1 MSESASHTTFEAPSL
16 EEVIALFPNYEV
28 HSLIACGGMGAVFHA
43 TQRSLDRDVAI
54 KILPREF
61 AQDTEFVAGFEA
73 EAKAMARL
81 NHPNLIGVYDF
92 GDAADMLYIVMEF
105 VPGTSL
111 YAAAHG
117 HKVEQAEAIRIVSA
131 VCRGL
136 ANAHQYGILHR
147 DIKPSNILLDSNTNP
162 KVGDFGLAS
171 SMDKRIE
178 EGEQIFGTPGYT
190 APEVIDPPH
199 IFDQRADIFSVGVML
214 YELLTGVTPN
224 GEKPVS
230 ALPPVSHPRLRAI
243 IQKATNPNPAL
254 RYTTADELA
263 NELDK
268 IATVANNPLLAATA
282 RKSAK
287 PFAHQR
293 RTIKQSSSGGGGFIW
308 LILLVL
314 LGAGGYYYYTQI
326 HLPGQNTNN
335 PSGEPPAETISNTST
350 AQKPT
355 RRKTVAEEGVQ
366 PKDDVD
372 QFFVRVEG
380 VMRGRIASDLQ
391 NYRQALKQNVEEFET
406 SARQVI
412 TGLDATKTAGLFA
425 ELNSAK
431 EAWAKENYLLPDALP
446 GTLSNYTAIQQLF
459 AQSQLNQA
467 KSRNRFY
474 SKLQSEQAQYVR
486 GLEKQI
492 RRYQEEQDH
501 IAASLLQKE
510 IARLNSEPGYYEFL
524 MTQ

>member
-1 MSESASHTTFEAPSL
+1 MSESAPHTTFEAPNL
-16 EEVIALFPNYEV
+16 DEVIELFPSYEV

-61 AQDTEFVAGFEA
+61 AQDAEFVASFEA
-73 EAKAMARL
+73 EAKSMAKL

-111 YAAAHG
+111 FAAAHG
-117 HKVEQAEAIRIVSA
+117 HKVEQTEAIRIVSA

-147 DIKPSNILLDSNTNP
+147 DIKPSNILLDSNMNP

-171 SMDKRIE
+171 KMDKRIE

-199 IFDQRADIFSVGVML
+199 VFDQRADIFSVGVML

-230 ALPPVSHPRLRAI
+230 ALPPVSYPRLHAI

-254 RYTTADELA
+254 RYNSADELA
-263 NELDK
+263 NELEK
-268 IATVANNPLLAATA
+268 VATVANNPLLAATA

-287 PFAHQR
+287 PFVHHR
-293 RTIKQSSSGGGGFIW
+293 RTIKQSSSGGGFMW
-308 LILLVL
+308 LILLIL
-314 LGAGGYYYYTQI
+314 IGAGGYYYYTKI
-326 HLPGQNTNN
+326 HLPGQKTDK
-335 PSGEPPAETISNTST
+335 PSDASPAQTVSST
-350 AQKPT
+350 ATVQQPT
-355 RRKTVAEEGVQ
+355 RRKTVAEEGVT

-380 VMRGRIASDLQ
+380 IMRDRIMADLQ
-391 NYRQALKQNVEEFET
+391 NYRQALEQNIVDFET

-412 TGLDATKTAGLFA
+412 TGLDVTKTAGLFA

-431 EAWAKENYLLPDALP
+431 EAWAKDNHFLPDSLP
-446 GTLSNYTAIQQLF
+446 GTLGNYTPIQQLF
-459 AQSQLNQA
+459 IQAQLKQSRD
-467 KSRNRFY
+467 RNRFY

-492 RRYQEEQDH
+492 RRYKEEQDH

-510 IARLNSEPGYYEFL
+510 IARLKSERGYYEFL
-524 MTQ
+524 MAQ